1 MKKIY
6 LLAMM
11 AVGLTFF
18 TACDDDRD
26 SNPVIQQPTTFVLN
40 EPAYASSNIDLES
53 SKEIR
58 LTCSQPDYGYTAAVV
73 YQIQLSLT
81 NSFTV
86 SLAEADA
93 AAEAGETLV
102 ADYITL
108 DNSYTNCQITADAAV
123 FSKALMQLAKWE
135 ESAVPSTQVV
145 NVRLM
150 ATVNNYSI
158 ASNVINL
165 NVVPYYIELK
175 DAAPEMWYLIGA
187 CIGDGSWSNNIDAV
201 GKAIY
206 PMALVKDFEYDKKTG
221 EGELT
226 FTGYLTPDGFKL
238 IKVPGSWDEQWGS
251 SDGGTTGVMNDGGS
265 SNICVPEAGYYTI
278 TLDTKNDKLSIVAAS
293 ITPTVYDA
301 MYIAGDF
308 NGWAETDNPMTAV
321 NTAVAN
327 NHIWSYILD
336 TTGGD
341 TTAKFLQAGWS
352 PNWGGD
358 AFPYGY
364 GVGNGPNI
372 SVPAGKYAIVF
383 NDIDGTYAFVALQ

>member
-1 MKKIY
+1 MKKLSIMAM
-6 LLAMM
+6 LTMGLA
-11 AVGLTFF
+11 FF
-18 TACDDDRD
+18 TACEDDND

-40 EPAYASSNIDLES
+40 EPAYASSIIDLES

-58 LTCSQPDYGYTAAVV
+58 FTCSQPNYGYTAAVT

-86 SLAEADA
+86 SVDEATAAE
-93 AAEAGETLV
+93 EAGESLT

-108 DNSYTNCQITADAAV
+108 DNSYTNCQIATDAAV

-135 ESAVPSTQVV
+135 EDAVPNLQTV
-145 NVRLM
+145 NVRLW
-150 ATVNNYSI
+150 ATVGNYSI

-165 NVVPYYIELK
+165 SVVPYYIALK

-187 CIGDGSWSNNIDAV
+187 CIGDGSWSNSMDAI
-201 GKAIY
+201 GKSIY

-265 SNICVPEAGYYTI
+265 SNICVPSAGYYTI
-278 TLDTKNDKLSIVAAS
+278 TLDTKNDKLSIAAAD
-293 ITPTVYDA
+293 ITPTVYEA
-301 MYIAGDF
+301 MYITGDF
-308 NGWAETDNPMTAV
+308 SGWSETDNPMTAV
-321 NTAVAN
+321 NTVVAN
-327 NHIWSYILD
+327 NHIWSYTLD
-336 TTGGD
+336 ATGGD
-341 TTAKFLQAGWS
+341 TTAKFLQPGWS
-352 PNWGGD
+352 PNWGAE

-372 SVPAGKYAIVF
+372 PVVAGKYIVVF

>member
-1 MKKIY
+1 MKKLSI
-6 LLAMM
+6 LAMLAM
-11 AVGLTFF
+11 GLSFF

-58 LTCSQPDYGYTAAVV
+58 LTCSQPNYGYTAAVT
-73 YQIQLSLT
+73 YQIQLSIS

-86 SLAEADA
+86 SVAEAA
-93 AAEAGETLV
+93 AAEEAGETLV

-108 DNSYTNCQITADAAV
+108 DNSYTNCQIAADAAV
-123 FSKALMQLAKWE
+123 FAKALVQLAKWSE
-135 ESAVPSTQVV
+135 DAVPSVQTV
-145 NVRLM
+145 NVRLW
-150 ATVNNYSI
+150 ASVNNYSI

-187 CIGDGSWSNNIDAV
+187 CIGDGSWSNSLDAV

-206 PMALVKDFEYDKKTG
+206 PMALVKDYEYDKKTG

-226 FTGYLTPDGFKL
+226 FTGYFTPDGFKL

-265 SNICVPEAGYYTI
+265 SNICVPTAGYYTI
-278 TLDTKNDKLSIVAAS
+278 TLDTKNDKLSIAAAD
-293 ITPTVYDA
+293 ITPTVYEA
-301 MYIAGDF
+301 MYMAGDF
-308 NGWAETDNPMTAV
+308 NGWAETETQMTAV

-327 NHIWSYILD
+327 NHIWSYVLD
-336 TTGGD
+336 ATGGD
-341 TTAKFLQAGWS
+341 TTAKFLQPGWS
-352 PNWGGD
+352 PNWG
-358 AFPYGY
+358 AESFPYGY

-372 SVPAGKYAIVF
+372 PVAAGKYAVIF